1 MAFPLT
7 ARGTATFGL
16 VRQDG
21 RVVDHEELR
30 KLGQRL
36 CEVRGVVGVLLGGS
50 RARGEHTLG
59 SDFDLGLYYRPPL
72 DIDALEHLARDVAGS
87 EASVTRPGGWGPW
100 VDGGGWLH
108 IGGTAV
114 DWIYRDLDRVR
125 KSWDDARAG
134 RYDFHFQ
141 IGHPLGGPDF
151 TYIGE
156 VALGVV
162 LADPS
167 GEITALQQAAR
178 LYPPRLRDALVA
190 GLWEAS
196 FGIDIARKAVSRG
209 DTAYVAGCLFRVV
222 EVCAHGLHGHAGHWL
237 INEKGAVASAGRLPE
252 APANF
257 ADRAQGVL
265 AHLGTTPAELSR
277 AIALAADLL
286 ADTTTACQP
295 SR

>member
-1 MAFPLT
+1 
-7 ARGTATFGL
+7 
-16 VRQDG
+16 VRVID
-21 RVVDHEELR
+21 DEALR
-30 KLGQRL
+30 TLGQRL
-36 CEVRGVVGVLLGGS
+36 VEVDGVVGVLLGGS
-50 RARGEHTLG
+50 RAREEHTRE

-72 DIDALEHLARDVAGS
+72 DIEALEDLARDVAGPK
-87 EASVTRPGGWGPW
+87 ASVTRPGEWGPW

-125 KSWDDARAG
+125 KSWDDAQAG
-134 RYDFHFQ
+134 RNDFHFQ
-141 IGHPLGGPDF
+141 IGHPLGVPDF
-151 TYIGE
+151 MYAGE

-167 GEITALQQAAR
+167 GEITTLQEAAR
-178 LYPPRLRDALVA
+178 RYPPRLRDALVE

-196 FGIDIARKAVSRG
+196 FGIEIARKAVTRG

-222 EVCAHGLHGHAGHWL
+222 EVCALALHGHAGQWL

-252 APANF
+252 APASF
-257 ADRAQGVL
+257 AERAHNVL
-265 AHLGTTPAELSR
+265 AHLGTTPGELSS
-277 AIALAADLL
+277 AIASAADLVT
-286 ADTTTACQP
+286 DTNDACKP